1 MCAAA
6 SYGRRTVR
14 SQAGQATLEWVGLVL
29 LAALVLGGL
38 AAFAAPV
45 ADRGLGTAVAQRI
58 TCAARGGC
66 AGRGGAGSDAAT
78 DASGRLHGTAC
89 GGSAPAGGAG
99 AARAPAALAARLPA
113 LAIGSPARDR
123 LRGVANAG
131 KRLWILC
138 VGWGR
143 FVYERDHPRAPNE
156 AMPLDEVV
164 EIADSCFNPLGFLGI
179 G

>member
-1 MCAAA
+1 M
-6 SYGRRTVR
+6 
-14 SQAGQATLEWVGLVL
+14 L

-38 AAFAAPV
+38 AAFAVPV

-66 AGRGGAGSDAAT
+66 AGAAERT
-78 DASGRLHGTAC
+78 AARTRVSGPLAAV
-89 GGSAPAGGAG
+89 APARAR
-99 AARAPAALAARLPA
+99 ARAPASTRRLP
-113 LAIGSPARDR
+113 RDR
-123 LRGVANAG
+123 LRKVANAG

-143 FVYERDHPRAPNE
+143 LVYERDHPRAPNE
-156 AMPLDEVV
+156 AMPLEEVV

>member
-1 MCAAA
+1 M
-6 SYGRRTVR
+6 
-14 SQAGQATLEWVGLVL
+14 GLVL

-66 AGRGGAGSDAAT
+66 AGAAERT
-78 DASGRLHGTAC
+78 AARTRTSGPLAAV
-89 GGSAPAGGAG
+89 APAPGQ
-99 AARAPAALAARLPA
+99 ARAPAAARRLP
-113 LAIGSPARDR
+113 RER
-123 LRGVANAG
+123 LRGLANAG

-143 FVYERDHPRAPNE
+143 LVYERDHPRAPTE

>member
-1 MCAAA
+1 MRGAGRVCRRGGADGCADACFWTA
-6 SYGRRTVR
+6 CSGC
-14 SQAGQATLEWVGLVL
+14 AGAGPGPGLRGSP
-29 LAALVLGGL
+29 LGGL
-38 AAFAAPV
+38 P
-45 ADRGLGTAVAQRI
+45 
-58 TCAARGGC
+58 
-66 AGRGGAGSDAAT
+66 
-78 DASGRLHGTAC
+78 
-89 GGSAPAGGAG
+89 
-99 AARAPAALAARLPA
+99 
-113 LAIGSPARDR
+113 RDR

-143 FVYERDHPRAPNE
+143 LVYERDHPRAPNE

>member
-1 MCAAA
+1 VCVAA

-38 AAFAAPV
+38 AAFAVPV

-66 AGRGGAGSDAAT
+66 AGAAERT
-78 DASGRLHGTAC
+78 AARTRVSGPLAAV
-89 GGSAPAGGAG
+89 APARAR
-99 AARAPAALAARLPA
+99 ARAPASTRRLP
-113 LAIGSPARDR
+113 RDR
-123 LRGVANAG
+123 LRKVANAG

-143 FVYERDHPRAPNE
+143 LVYERDHPRAPNE
-156 AMPLDEVV
+156 AMPLEEVV

>member
-1 MCAAA
+1 M
-6 SYGRRTVR
+6 
-14 SQAGQATLEWVGLVL
+14 EWVGLVL

-66 AGRGGAGSDAAT
+66 AGAAAPHARARGPLATGPSGA
-78 DASGRLHGTAC
+78 
-89 GGSAPAGGAG
+89 APPVRAGAG
-99 AARAPAALAARLPA
+99 ARPRAPARARRA
-113 LAIGSPARDR
+113 HARARDR

-143 FVYERDHPRAPNE
+143 LVYEREHPRAPNE
-156 AMPLDEVV
+156 AMPLEEVV

>member
-66 AGRGGAGSDAAT
+66 AGAAERT
-78 DASGRLHGTAC
+78 AARTRVSGPLAAV
-89 GGSAPAGGAG
+89 APARGR
-99 AARAPAALAARLPA
+99 ARAPASARRLP
-113 LAIGSPARDR
+113 RDR
-123 LRGVANAG
+123 LRDVANAG

-143 FVYERDHPRAPNE
+143 LVYERDHPRAPNE

>member
-1 MCAAA
+1 M
-6 SYGRRTVR
+6 
-14 SQAGQATLEWVGLVL
+14 L

-66 AGRGGAGSDAAT
+66 AGAAERTAARTRVSGPLAAVAPARGAGP
-78 DASGRLHGTAC
+78 
-89 GGSAPAGGAG
+89 GSALPLGA
-99 AARAPAALAARLPA
+99 LP
-113 LAIGSPARDR
+113 RER

-143 FVYERDHPRAPNE
+143 LVYERDHPRAPNE